1 MKCGKCGGGFK
12 MFLQRLGKTLFVCI
26 ICGFV
31 AGVLMAIFL
40 PPIFIAVLECV
51 KGVSGIESS
60 GFELS
65 RICKELFEKNI

>member
-1 MKCGKCGGGFK
+1 

-31 AGVLMAIFL
+31 AGVLMALFL

-51 KGVSGIESS
+51 LLLFLCFCLINSS
-60 GFELS
+60 F
-65 RICKELFEKNI
+65 F